1 MPPIVADQSVTT
13 PDNLDVIGRP
23 MPAKAGLADKR
34 LADSL
39 SPVVK
44 DAAKYA
50 YGKQGAAAAQLA
62 KNEGNFSRDVDAER
76 MTLKDLRALGPVF
89 LVAFAKGVLDE
100 YGPLD
105 TPQARAQFLIKQNDR
120 NNEELWQLVNHLS
133 NERKTA

>member
-1 MPPIVADQSVTT
+1 MVADRAVRT

-23 MPAKAGLADKR
+23 TPAKAGLADKR

-50 YGKQGAAAAQLA
+50 YGKQGAAAAKLA

-105 TPQARAQFLIKQNDR
+105 TPHARALKLLRQNDQ
-120 NNEELWQLVNHLS
+120 NNHELAQLLDHLA
-133 NERKTA
+133 ERTA